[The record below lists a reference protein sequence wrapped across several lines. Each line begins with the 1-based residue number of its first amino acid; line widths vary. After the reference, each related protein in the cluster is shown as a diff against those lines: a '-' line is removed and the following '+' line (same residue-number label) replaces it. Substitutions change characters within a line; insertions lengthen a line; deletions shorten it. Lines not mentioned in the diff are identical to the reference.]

1 MGNKYYTPEISEF
14 CVGFEY
20 ERFIPKSNHTEEECW
35 EKVTMSLNYLTL
47 DEIEDEFIEKEIRV
61 KYLDEQDILDCGFEK
76 LSGDSNKITFKSIN
90 SSAGIYFYPD
100 DRRKVLVYIDIYDY
114 EGCIFDGYIKNKT
127 ELIKLL
133 KQLGI

>member
-1 MGNKYYTPEISEF
+1 MDSKYYTPEIEDFS
-14 CVGFEY
+14 VDL
-20 ERFIPKSNHTEEECW
+20 ECQVKYNEVW
-35 EKVTMSLNYLTL
+35 KDRKIRHGEDLC
-47 DEIEDEFIEKEIRV
+47 EIVSRYTTNKESVRV
-61 KYLDEQDILDCGFEK
+61 KYLDEQDILDCSFEK